1 MSQVSSLD
9 TWRVQRFSLEGARP
23 RLASRWVAVTR
34 LSRLVY
40 GFSLTKILVPGQ
52 SMWHLWWG
60 ESVTACIVTYWCHP
74 EHGQWAYY
82 ILHWHEI
89 RDVDSGHIRDG
100 SSAGHVI

>member
-1 MSQVSSLD
+1 
-9 TWRVQRFSLEGARP
+9 
-23 RLASRWVAVTR
+23 
-34 LSRLVY
+34 
-40 GFSLTKILVPGQ
+40 
-52 SMWHLWWG
+52 MWHLWWG